1 MVGWLL
7 DAASESFQID
17 AIDNDDEEV
26 FYDKSKVIDVDV
38 DGDELSQACPFP
50 DSLLF

>member
-1 MVGWLL
+1 MAVRCSASDLFKSML
-7 DAASESFQID
+7 DN
-17 AIDNDDEEV
+17 DNDDEEV
-26 FYDKSKVIDVDV
+26 FYNKSKVIDVDV